1 MALTARLVVA
11 VCAFAVTLA
20 FALGTFV
27 VLPVNGLV
35 GDELA
40 RQADARAA
48 AGVAA
53 LRAGAATVPGV
64 EVLSAA
70 PAAAGGA
77 LRAGAADW
85 ARRGDA
91 TYARRADRGQQA
103 LAVRAVG
110 DGRLVAVRIDRG
122 GAIERRER
130 LGLALSLVLVLTAFL
145 GWALWTGGAHARRLG
160 ALARVARRIADG
172 DFTARADVRGRD
184 EVARLGH
191 DVDRMAERLAALER
205 ARGEFVAKVSHDLRT
220 PLTIIKGYAYTLER
234 RAATPEDAVRLAV
247 IGRESDRLA
256 ALVDD
261 LLTLSQ
267 AGAGALRVTP
277 APFPVRELLDE
288 VAERVGALAAGR
300 GVELTVADSP
310 PAVVVGDRRRLA
322 QVLTNLTTNATRHT
336 PAGGTVELRA
346 AVAADGAVELT
357 VTDDGVGID
366 EAELPRLLRAFEH
379 AGRSGGT
386 GLGLAIAG
394 ELVHA
399 HGGSLDLAR
408 RPGGGTVARACIPAL
423 RPALLEP

>member
-1 MALTARLVVA
+1 VTARLVVA

-40 RQADARAA
+40 RQAAARAEA
-48 AGVAA
+48 AAVA
-53 LRAGAATVPGV
+53 LRAGAIAVPGA
-64 EVLSAA
+64 EVVAA
-70 PAAAGGA
+70 PSPD
-77 LRAGAADW
+77 GAALGVTVADW
-85 ARRGDA
+85 SRRDDA
-91 TYARRADRGQQA
+91 GYVRRADDGQRA
-103 LAVRAVG
+103 FAVRAVG
-110 DGRLVAVRIDRG
+110 DGRLVAVRVDRG

-130 LGLALSLVLVLTAFL
+130 LGLVLSLVLVLTAFL
-145 GWALWTGGAHARRLG
+145 GWALWTGGAHARRLA

-172 DFTARADVRGRD
+172 DFTARASVRGRD
-184 EVARLGH
+184 EVALLGR
-191 DVDRMAERLAALER
+191 DVDRMADRLAALER

-234 RAATPEDAVRLAV
+234 RAACAEDAVRLAA

-277 APFPVRELLDE
+277 APFPVHELLDE
-288 VAERVGALAAGR
+288 VAERVAELAAGR
-300 GVELTVADSP
+300 GVELAVDAP
-310 PAVVVGDRRRLA
+310 PDAVMVGDRRRLA

-336 PAGGTVELRA
+336 PPGGTVALGA
-346 AVAADGAVELT
+346 AVAEDGSVELT

-366 EAELPRLLRAFEH
+366 EDELPRLLRPFEH
-379 AGRSGGT
+379 AGPAGGT

-399 HGGSLDLAR
+399 HGGTLALAR
-408 RPGGGTVARACIPAL
+408 RPGGGTVARASIPAS